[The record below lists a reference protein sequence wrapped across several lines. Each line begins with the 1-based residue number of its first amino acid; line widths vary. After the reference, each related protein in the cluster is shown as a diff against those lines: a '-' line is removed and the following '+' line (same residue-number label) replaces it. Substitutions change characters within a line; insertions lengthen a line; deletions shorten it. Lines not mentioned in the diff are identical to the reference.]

1 MLELLAQGF
10 AVAGAALAGI
20 PFLLHMLRRVPAQRL
35 PFSLVRFLPASLP
48 RTTRRAT
55 PQHWPLML
63 LRMLA
68 IALIA
73 LAFARPFQRLSMLKP
88 DNSGPARR
96 VAVLLDRSASM
107 RRDGLREKL
116 IAELQQVAAEL
127 QPADVLSVAQFSQG
141 LQPLISAEEWR
152 QTASESRE
160 LLISRACESWEPD
173 WRGTASGPALL
184 ETATEL
190 SGQTSGIASESE
202 RVVVLIT
209 DFQEGSDLAA
219 LRNDTW
225 PDNVRLDLRIVQ
237 PEQPGNAGLSLLEDQ
252 KTGRIRVRLTASG
265 DAPASQYGLQIFD
278 TAGKPLG
285 DLISADVA
293 PGQRRTITLPDL
305 PADQPRPAGVE
316 LAGDPHPF
324 DNVADLP
331 LNAPLTRRIAHAGSL
346 DVNDAESMRYYLQR
360 VVDGNEAEPLEVT
373 DLLTA
378 DGQALPATPEMRL
391 AVVTSSIPKNL
402 AVQLRELA
410 DSGGIVLA
418 ALNSTAMAESLQ
430 PLFPE
435 GLNCTEAAVSD
446 YAILTAPDLTAPWL
460 APFAAAQFG
469 DFSSIR
475 FWHYRQLTHAAATAP
490 WKVLA
495 RMDTGDPAILQFPAN
510 NGGAI
515 YVLAAG
521 WQPADSQLA
530 LSSRF
535 PPLLLRLVQLAW
547 PRQAG
552 SQVFEAGTRV
562 NPGTLAGSDTWTLN
576 RPDGTPVN
584 PADTAASAASGERA
598 QSVELDT
605 PGRWMLTGQT
615 PNGPVSTS
623 LLVTVSA
630 AESRTEPLPAGQLQ
644 ALGLPAELAEIR
656 GGAAPRNDAQNAT
669 QQDSAELESRQK
681 LWRWFILAG
690 LCCLVLES
698 SLAAFLERREQ
709 ALQEA

>member
-1 MLELLAQGF
+1 
-10 AVAGAALAGI
+10 V
-20 PFLLHMLRRVPAQRL
+20 
-35 PFSLVRFLPASLP
+35 
-48 RTTRRAT
+48 
-55 PQHWPLML
+55 
-63 LRMLA
+63 
-68 IALIA
+68 LIA
-73 LAFARPFQRLSMLKP
+73 IAFARPFQRLSMLRP
-88 DNSGPARR
+88 DNTGPGRR

-116 IAELQQVAAEL
+116 LTELQSVTADL
-127 QPADVLSVAQFSQG
+127 QPEDVLSITQFSQG
-141 LQPLISAEEWR
+141 TQMLVSAEEWQ
-152 QTASESRE
+152 QTAVESRAA
-160 LLISRACESWEPD
+160 LITRASEAWEPD
-173 WRGTASGPALL
+173 WSSTATGPALL
-184 ETATEL
+184 ETAAEL
-190 SGQTSGIASESE
+190 SGQVAGGLAESE

-219 LRNDTW
+219 LRSGTW

-278 TAGKPLG
+278 EAGKPVG
-285 DLISADVA
+285 ELISADVA
-293 PGQRRTITLPDL
+293 PGQRRTITLPDV

-316 LAGDPHPF
+316 LAGDSHPF

-331 LNAPLTRRIAHAGSL
+331 LNAPLTRFIAHAGSVN
-346 DVNDAESMRYYLQR
+346 VNDSESMRYYLQR
-360 VVDGNEAEPLEVT
+360 VLDGSESEPLEVT

-378 DGQALPATPEMRL
+378 DGTALPPTTEMRL
-391 AVVTSSIPKNL
+391 AIVTDKVPAGL
-402 AVQLRELA
+402 AAQLLELA
-410 DSGGIVLA
+410 NSGGIVLA
-418 ALNSTAMAESLQ
+418 ALNSIPMADALR

-435 GLNCTEAAVSD
+435 GAAWEEAAVND
-446 YAILTAPDLTAPWL
+446 YAILTAPDLNAPWL
-460 APFAAAQFG
+460 APFAAAQFS

-475 FWHYRQLTHAAATAP
+475 FWHYRKLTHSNSTPP

-495 RMDTGDPAILQFPAN
+495 KMDTGDPAILQIPAD

-515 YVLAAG
+515 YVLASG

-547 PRQAG
+547 PRQAT
-552 SQVFEAGTRV
+552 SQVFEAGTQIIPATV
-562 NPGTLAGSDTWTLN
+562 SGSESWTLN
-576 RPDGTPVN
+576 RPDGSSVS
-584 PADTAASAASGERA
+584 PAAAAESGRSATT
-598 QSVELDT
+598 VELDT
-605 PGRWMLTGQT
+605 PGRWLLTAQT

-630 AESRTEPLPAGQLQ
+630 SESRTEPLPSGQLQ
-644 ALGLPAELAEIR
+644 ALGLPAELAEV
-656 GGAAPRNDAQNAT
+656 RNSAVQQEGRQGKA

-690 LCCLVLES
+690 LGCLVLES
-698 SLAAFLERREQ
+698 VLAAVLERRERVL
-709 ALQEA
+709 AGA

>member
-48 RTTRRAT
+48 RTTRRAA

-73 LAFARPFQRLSMLKP
+73 IAFARPFQRLSLLKP
-88 DNSGPARR
+88 DSSGPARR

-116 IAELQQVAAEL
+116 IAELQTVAADL

-160 LLISRACESWEPD
+160 VLISRACEAWEPD
-173 WRGTASGPALL
+173 WRGTDTGPALL

-190 SGQTSGIASESE
+190 AGQSSGMAAESE
-202 RVVVLIT
+202 RVVILIT

-219 LRNDTW
+219 LRSGTW

-237 PEQPGNAGLSLLEDQ
+237 PEQSGNAGLSLLEDQ
-252 KTGRIRVRLTASG
+252 KTGRIRVRLTTSG

-278 TAGKPLG
+278 EVGKPLG

-293 PGQRRTITLPDL
+293 PGQRRTITLPD
-305 PADQPRPAGVE
+305 PAADQPRPAGVE

-346 DVNDAESMRYYLQR
+346 DVNDAEAMRYYLQR

-378 DGQALPATPEMRL
+378 DGNALPATPEMRL
-391 AVVTSSIPKNL
+391 AVVTSSIPEKL

-418 ALNSTAMAESLQ
+418 ALNSTAMAESLR
-430 PLFPE
+430 PLLPE
-435 GLNCTEAAVSD
+435 GLSCEEATVSD

-475 FWHYRQLTHAAATAP
+475 FWHYRKLTHTADTAP

-495 RMDTGDPAILQFPAN
+495 RMDTGDPAILQCPAD

-515 YVLAAG
+515 YVLTSG
-521 WQPADSQLA
+521 WQPSDSQLA

-562 NPGTLAGSDTWTLN
+562 NPATLAGSDTWTLN
-576 RPDGTPVN
+576 RPDGTPVK
-584 PADTAASAASGERA
+584 PAEPAASAETGELVK
-598 QSVELDT
+598 SVELDT

-644 ALGLPAELAEIR
+644 ALGLPAELAEVQ
-656 GGAAPRNDAQNAT
+656 GTAARPNDDQNER

>member
-20 PFLLHMLRRVPAQRL
+20 PFILHMLRRTPALRL

-63 LRMLA
+63 LRILA
-68 IALIA
+68 IVLIA
-73 LAFARPFQRLSMLKP
+73 LAFARPFQRLSMLRP
-88 DNSGPARR
+88 DNTGPGRR

-116 IAELQQVAAEL
+116 LTELQSVTADL
-127 QPADVLSVAQFSQG
+127 QPEDVLSITQFSQG
-141 LQPLISAEEWR
+141 TQRLVSAEEWR
-152 QTASESRE
+152 QTAMESRAA
-160 LLISRACESWEPD
+160 LIARASEAWEPD
-173 WRGTASGPALL
+173 WRATSTGPALL

-190 SGQTSGIASESE
+190 SGQTADASAEGD

-219 LRNDTW
+219 LRNGTW

-265 DAPASQYGLQIFD
+265 DAPASQYGVQVFD
-278 TAGKPLG
+278 ESGKPAG

-293 PGQRRTITLPDL
+293 PGQRRTITLPDV

-316 LAGDPHPF
+316 LSGDVHPF

-331 LNAPLTRRIAHAGSL
+331 LIAPLTRRIAHAGSL
-346 DVNDAESMRYYLQR
+346 DVNDSESMRYYLQR
-360 VVDGNEAEPLEVT
+360 VLDGNESEPLEVS
-373 DLLTA
+373 DLLNA
-378 DGQALPATPEMRL
+378 DGTALPPAAETRL
-391 AVVTSSIPKNL
+391 AVVTDKVPEKL
-402 AVQLRELA
+402 AGQLLELA
-410 DSGGIVLA
+410 NSGGVVLA
-418 ALNSTAMAESLQ
+418 ALNSTGMADSLR

-435 GLNCTEAAVSD
+435 GMAWEEATVND
-446 YAILTAPDLTAPWL
+446 YAILTSPDLNSSWL
-460 APFAAAQFG
+460 APFAAAQFS

-475 FWHYRQLTHAAATAP
+475 FWHYRKLIHSSTSPP

-495 RMDTGDPAILQFPAN
+495 KMDTGDPAILQIPAN
-510 NGGAI
+510 NGGTI
-515 YVLAAG
+515 YVLASG

-547 PRQAG
+547 PRQAA
-552 SQVFEAGTRV
+552 SQVFEAGTQIT
-562 NPGTLAGSDTWTLN
+562 PATLCGSESWTLN
-576 RPDGTPVN
+576 RPDGSSVLPV
-584 PADTAASAASGERA
+584 SAAESGRSA
-598 QSVELDT
+598 ATVELDT
-605 PGRWMLTGQT
+605 PGRWLLTGQT
-615 PNGPVSTS
+615 PNGPISTS

-630 AESRTEPLPAGQLQ
+630 SESRTEPLPSGQLQ
-644 ALGLPAELAEIR
+644 ALGLPAELAEVR
-656 GGAAPRNDAQNAT
+656 SAAVQQEGSSSNA

-690 LCCLVLES
+690 LGCLVLES
-698 SLAAFLERREQ
+698 VLAAFLERRERVL
-709 ALQEA
+709 AGS